1 MKNDQR
7 GVPVEVLPCEA
18 VHTRWN
24 SWATPIA
31 ATPDLPVA
39 AWRARCGAITSSL
52 ALSFSNVTHGMSL
65 ASEKESTDRRN
76 RSPICRNSAGEGNG
90 NPRCPERN
98 ATTWELV
105 CRIGT

>member
-1 MKNDQR
+1 M
-7 GVPVEVLPCEA
+7 EVLPSEA

-31 ATPDLPVA
+31 ATPDRPVDA
-39 AWRARCGAITSSL
+39 CRARCGCITSSL
-52 ALSFSNVTHGMSL
+52 ASSLPNLTHGMSL
-65 ASEKESTDRRN
+65 ASEKESTALRK
-76 RSPICRNSAGEGNG
+76 RSPSCRNSTGEGNG

-105 CRIGT
+105 CKIGT